1 MVVASSRDILNN
13 PSAKWHC
20 LRLDTSLAH
29 GQTPVLEDLLTL
41 LAEGLVYQSPALQI
55 RSKFDTSEAR
65 AVVQAPSL
73 FPAAPVKASQLDTF
87 AHILTLSLRSK
98 KVGGMRDRLK
108 DKKLFYDNDV
118 MGLSPSCG
126 ENMWNLLKVQQAW
139 EFCCRP
145 GRRYCQ
151 LRHCL
156 HMRCQEHGTQIQIC

>member
-87 AHILTLSLRSK
+87 SHILTLSLRSK
-98 KVGGMRDRLK
+98 KVGGMRDILK

-126 ENMWNLLKVQQAW
+126 ENM
-139 EFCCRP
+139 
-145 GRRYCQ
+145 
-151 LRHCL
+151 
-156 HMRCQEHGTQIQIC
+156 